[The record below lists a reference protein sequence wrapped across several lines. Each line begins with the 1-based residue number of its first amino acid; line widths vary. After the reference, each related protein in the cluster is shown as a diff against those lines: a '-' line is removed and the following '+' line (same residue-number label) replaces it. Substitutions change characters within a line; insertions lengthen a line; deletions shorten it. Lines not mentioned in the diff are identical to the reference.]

1 MVILY
6 NQGPLPFEINVGDRI
21 AQGVVC
27 PVIQADFIE
36 VNDLS
41 NTERGIGGFGHTGV

>member
-1 MVILY
+1 MVIMF

-27 PVIQADFIE
+27 PIIQANFIE
-36 VNDLS
+36 VSELS
-41 NTERGIGGFGHTGV
+41 KTERGTGGFGHTGV